1 VVQIALAGPAAESGR
16 SGCEDGRVEDAR
28 PADAAPDDRTPP
40 DRTAER
46 AGTEARLGDP
56 VPASTGRRPRD
67 MAISLLVLLVPI
79 ALVVGVY
86 RVVFGG
92 DQPVRTD
99 PAPTVA
105 QARASGAFPVLEPV
119 GLGPDWHPV
128 SATFNRQEGTLR
140 IGYVSP
146 SGTGLQLVESAVPP
160 EKLLPA
166 ELVSAGRPTGSIS
179 VAGRDWQRYT
189 ARADERALVLLEPN
203 RTVIVVGAAGEQ
215 ELSGLAGALR

>member
-1 VVQIALAGPAAESGR
+1 
-16 SGCEDGRVEDAR
+16 
-28 PADAAPDDRTPP
+28 
-40 DRTAER
+40 
-46 AGTEARLGDP
+46 
-56 VPASTGRRPRD
+56 

-79 ALVVGVY
+79 ALAVGVY

-99 PAPTVA
+99 PAPAVA
-105 QARASGAFPVLEPV
+105 QARASGAFPVLEPA

-146 SGTGLQLVESAVPP
+146 SGAGLQLVESAVPP

-166 ELVSAGRPTGSIS
+166 ELASAGRPTGSTS